1 MKFIFSLLLSLLIS
15 QVVCAQVSTDK
26 LIRNHYK
33 ALKGY
38 ETFDSE
44 NLDMKIA
51 MIGKMSF
58 GQIKGIPFKVT
69 YGNNMSRMEMEIM
82 GMRMIQISND
92 TLSWMNTPYDN
103 SYTFEKVTEEF
114 DPMGFDMDKS
124 FELQSLIDEAKWE
137 PLEVQETQ
145 LDSLMVYELK
155 MKTKASGLN
164 DIADDLDYSFYFDK
178 ETFYM
183 VGAQHDGIY
192 SMSLDYEVV
201 NNFIL
206 PTIILSIGTEDADMR
221 VDVEKYEFLEEI
233 DMSLFEMTSEVRVLY
248 EKHLANQDS
257 LSNLPAPTQA
267 LYDEGVAF
275 MDEGDYESAIKS
287 FTEALKINSEDNV
300 VIDKRG
306 MAKMYSSD
314 FYGAISDFTRA
325 LELADSTEIPNIHNH
340 LGMTKYYLGDY
351 NGAKKDYEEALRFD
365 SLDAGF
371 NQNMGLLMFKFKDY
385 ESVIM
390 YYSKAL
396 EVDSS
401 LAKPY
406 YYRAV
411 AKAEVKEY
419 HSALDDYTK
428 AEEYGLDVAEL
439 YNYRAVSEYNLGNF
453 EDASVSV
460 RKAIERDST
469 NDQFL
474 FNLAEIFEQLNDYQ
488 SAIKQYDILIDKD
501 STYHNVYSERA
512 LAYWELSLMKAARRD
527 IDKAIDISPETALY
541 YDYRAYMKEEAGD
554 YTGAI
559 EDFTASLNLE
569 QDAHI
574 YYRRGMAK
582 INISNKFDAC
592 KDFKKAEELGNEDGK
607 NALVEHCKL

>member
-1 MKFIFSLLLSLLIS
+1 MKFFFSLLLALLVS
-15 QVVCAQVSTDK
+15 QVVHAQISTDK

-38 ETFDSE
+38 KTFDSE
-44 NLDMKIA
+44 NLDMKMA

-69 YGNNMSRMEMEIM
+69 YGNKMSRMEMDIM
-82 GMRMIQISND
+82 GMKMIQISND

-103 SYTFEKVTEEF
+103 SYTFEMVTEEF

-137 PLEVQETQ
+137 PLEVLETQ

-155 MKTKASGLN
+155 MKTKASELN

-183 VGAQHDGIY
+183 VGAQHKGIY

-206 PTIILSIGTEDADMR
+206 PKVIISLGTEDADMR
-221 VDVEKYEFLEEI
+221 VDVEKYEFLDDI
-233 DMSLFEMTSEVRVLY
+233 DISTFEMTPEVRVLY
-248 EKHLANQDS
+248 EKHLAKQDS

-275 MDEGDYESAIKS
+275 MDEEDYESAIKS
-287 FTEALKINSEDNV
+287 FNEALKINPEDNV
-300 VIDKRG
+300 VINQRG

-314 FYGAISDFTRA
+314 FYGAIADFTRA
-325 LELADSTEIPNIHNH
+325 LELADSSEVANIYNH
-340 LGMTKYYLGDY
+340 LGMTKYYMGDY
-351 NGAKKDYEEALRFD
+351 KGAKKDYEQALQYD
-365 SLDAGF
+365 SLDIGF

-385 ESVIM
+385 PTVIKH
-390 YYSKAL
+390 YTKAI
-396 EVDSS
+396 EVDSTI
-401 LAKPY
+401 AKAY
-406 YYRAV
+406 YYRAI
-411 AKAEVKEY
+411 AKAELKEY
-419 HSALDDYTK
+419 QLALEDYIN
-428 AEEYGLDVAEL
+428 AGEYGLDAAEL
-439 YNYRAVSEYNLGNF
+439 YNYRAVSEYNLSNF
-453 EDASVSV
+453 EDASISV
-460 RKAIERDST
+460 KKAIERDST
-469 NDQFL
+469 NNQFIY
-474 FNLAEIFEQLNDYQ
+474 NLAEIFEQLGDYQ
-488 SAIKQYDILIDKD
+488 SAIKQYDILINRD
-501 STYHNVYSERA
+501 STFHSVYSERA

-527 IDKAIDISPETALY
+527 IDKAIEISPETALY

-559 EDFTASLNLE
+559 EDFTTSLNLE
-569 QDAHI
+569 QDAQI

-607 NALVEHCKL
+607 SALAEYCKL